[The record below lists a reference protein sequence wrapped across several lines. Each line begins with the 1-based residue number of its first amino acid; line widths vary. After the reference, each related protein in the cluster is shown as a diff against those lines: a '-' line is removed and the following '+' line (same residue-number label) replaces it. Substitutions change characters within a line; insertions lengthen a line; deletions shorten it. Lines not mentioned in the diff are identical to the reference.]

1 MDSLERPKRIFILGE
16 KLFPIKSIA
25 YHTDDSKLFSAV
37 RDALHDDEYEE
48 LKESRLGVF
57 LKLKEMDF
65 CWASRLIHY
74 MLSFQR
80 NIKKKYELWSLVGA
94 DPVRFSLI
102 EFEQIIGLSCEY
114 IKKCEV
120 TNEMASFWEWIGVSV
135 DAGPSSEQ
143 IIRACKRCQE
153 LSRDDRMRL
162 GYLAIF
168 SGFIEGRKYSSATRA
183 SLARL
188 VMDLEKFENY
198 PWRRVAFKVL
208 MDSLRAKDFT
218 KSYTVDGFIQVLQ
231 VWIYHALPELS
242 ANYGNPI
249 PNKPSPLLLAFK
261 GGKGRKCF
269 KDAIS
274 RQEWYWK
281 SSSSFECGI
290 N

>member
-1 MDSLERPKRIFILGE
+1 MDSLELLKRIFTLGE
-16 KLFPIKSIA
+16 EPFPIKSIA

-57 LKLKEMDF
+57 LKFKEMDF
-65 CWASRLIHY
+65 GWASRMVHY
-74 MLSFQR
+74 MLCFQL
-80 NIKKKYELWSLVGA
+80 NIKKK
-94 DPVRFSLI
+94 FSLI
-102 EFEQIIGLSCEY
+102 EFEQLTSLNCEY
-114 IKKCEV
+114 IEHLENPRCEV
-120 TNEMASFWEWIGVSV
+120 TNEMASFWERIGVYV

-143 IIRACKRCQE
+143 IIRALKRCQE
-153 LSRDDRMRL
+153 WSRDDHMRL

-168 SGFIEGRKYSSATRA
+168 SGFIEGRKYLSATRS

-198 PWRRVAFKVL
+198 PWGRVAFKVL

-231 VWIYHALPELS
+231 VWIYHALPELG
-242 ANYGNPI
+242 ANYGNPL
-249 PNKPSPLLLAFK
+249 PNRLSPLLLAFK

-274 RQEWYWK
+274 R
-281 SSSSFECGI
+281 
-290 N
+290 